1 MNKKKE
7 ITEDLARLKAE
18 HRGLD
23 EAIDALLTSRK
34 SDYLEL
40 QRLKKRKLAI
50 KDRIICLQNRLL
62 PDIIA

>member
-62 PDIIA
+62 CI